1 MVVGE
6 PPNPHLRQ
14 SNLFFL
20 ECTVFVDRPGF
31 GGGPLKGHQIRVFF
45 KSIFR
50 VGVGSMHSD
59 SLKGCDQDGAQP
71 IVMSHSCGCVC
82 GCVCACLCVCV
93 CVRLCVWVCVWVCV
107 GVCMCVCACVCGC
120 VRECVGC
127 VGRVLTHHWITSAVP
142 NDSTRRRFGHVCIW
156 T

>member
-1 MVVGE
+1 M
-6 PPNPHLRQ
+6 
-14 SNLFFL
+14 FFAWNARL
-20 ECTVFVDRPGF
+20 SLTDRGS

-93 CVRLCVWVCVWVCV
+93 CACV
-107 GVCMCVCACVCGC
+107 CVCGC
-120 VRECVGC
+120 VCGCAWVCVC
-127 VGRVLTHHWITSAVP
+127 VFARVCA
-142 NDSTRRRFGHVCIW
+142 GVCASVLGVW
-156 T
+156 VGF

>member
-14 SNLFFL
+14 SNLFCL
-20 ECTVFVDRPGF
+20 ECTAFVDRPGF

-82 GCVCACLCVCV
+82 GCVCVLVCVCV
-93 CVRLCVWVCVWVCV
+93 CVRASVCV
-107 GVCMCVCACVCGC
+107 GVCVGVRGCVCVCLRVC
-120 VRECVGC
+120 VRVCARVSWGC
-127 VGRVLTHHWITSAVP
+127 G
-142 NDSTRRRFGHVCIW
+142 
-156 T
+156 